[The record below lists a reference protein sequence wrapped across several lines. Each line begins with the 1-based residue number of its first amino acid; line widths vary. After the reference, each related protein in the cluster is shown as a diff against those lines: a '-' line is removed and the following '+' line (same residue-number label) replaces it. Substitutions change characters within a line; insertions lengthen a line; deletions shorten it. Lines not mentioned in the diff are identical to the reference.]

1 MHNIPTLNEIKQTA
15 ELVNKYAHR
24 TPVMTSKT
32 INKMAG
38 CELFFKCENFQKI
51 GAFKIRGAIS
61 AVFSLS
67 HEEISRGVVTH
78 SSGNHAAAVAFAA
91 DLRGGKAYIVMPRTA
106 PRIKKDAVGDYGG
119 EIIYCE
125 PTLEAREKVCGE
137 VIDKTGAVFLHPFND
152 YRIIRGQATA
162 ALEILDQVEDL
173 DYIIPPVGGG
183 GLSSGTALTTHY
195 VSPKTKVICAEP
207 EGANDAFRSLKD
219 GKIYPSVNPK
229 TIADGLLTSLGDK
242 TFDLI
247 QKYVSEIITVKEESI
262 IQAMRT
268 VWERMKIVIEPSSA
282 VTLAAVMENKEKFAG
297 KRVCLIFT
305 GGNVDLD
312 KLPWL

>member
-1 MHNIPTLNEIKQTA
+1 MHNIPTLDEIKKTA
-15 ELVNKYAHR
+15 ELVNKYAHK

-61 AVFSLS
+61 AVFSLT
-67 HEEISRGVVTH
+67 HEEITRGVVTH
-78 SSGNHAAAVAFAA
+78 SSGNHAAAVAYAA

-106 PRIKKDAVGDYGG
+106 PQIKKDAVGDYGG

-173 DYIIPPVGGG
+173 DFIIPPVGGG
-183 GLSSGTALTTHY
+183 GLASGTALTTHY

-207 EGANDAFRSLKD
+207 EEANDAFRSFKD
-219 GKIYPSVNPK
+219 GIIYPSVNPT

-247 QKYVSEIITVKEESI
+247 SKYVSEIITVKEDSI
-262 IQAMRT
+262 VQAMRT